1 MFLDQIVHN
10 FGPIGILLTLI
21 GEIGLFLFPLPGDT
35 MLFTLGILVQSSKV
49 TLSTVL
55 SVSIVGSIVGGHVG
69 YFLGKKLGK
78 EKIKNNKFLTIDEL
92 HFQKTV
98 KFFEKYGAFAIIFSR
113 FVPVVRTFISPTLG
127 IINYNKYKFIT
138 YNAIASVI
146 WPATMIWLGIVIGK
160 AFPDVIKYTEMI
172 VLSAIL
178 VFIIPISYKVIYK
191 EIHKRKRNRESL
203 S

>member
-1 MFLDQIVHN
+1 MFLDQIIHT
-10 FGPIGILLTLI
+10 FGPIGILLNMI
-21 GEIGLFLFPLPGDT
+21 GEIGLFLFPLPGDSL
-35 MLFTLGILVQSSKV
+35 LFTLGILVESGKF

-55 SVSIVGSIVGGHVG
+55 SVSIVGSILGGHVG

-78 EKIKNNKFLTIDEL
+78 EKIKHNKFLTIDEL

-146 WPATMIWLGIVIGK
+146 WPCTLIWLGIVIGRT
-160 AFPDVIKYTEMI
+160 FPDFIKYTEFI
-172 VLSAIL
+172 VLSAVL
-178 VFIIPISYKVIYK
+178 LFIIPIAYKVIHK
-191 EIHKRKRNRESL
+191 EIHKRKRTLN
-203 S
+203 